1 MKNWIQQHLA
11 ASMNAAKQIIS
22 APGNFFF
29 NVVVVAVALSLPIA
43 GLTLIE
49 NGRPVSTE
57 LAIEPE
63 LSLFLKTDINQSEA
77 NAFADTIKKLLK
89 KAGISAK
96 VVFIPRETALTSLQN
111 RSELGDV
118 VSTLGENPL
127 PDAYVISF
135 EQNFELAQQQSTPLK
150 ITHLATELQK
160 LPEVAHVQIDSDWI
174 KRLDALMSLAQFML
188 IALAITLS
196 IVVITVVFNAT
207 RLQVLSHRAE
217 IAVIRLLGATNQ
229 YIRRPYYYTGALLGF
244 AAGLTALAIV
254 ASALQPLNQAIITFA
269 SLYGSEFQLAP
280 LNVTFS
286 LYLLI
291 ASTLLGLFGAF
302 LSVRHQANQ
311 VR

>member
-11 ASMNAAKQIIS
+11 ASANAAKQIIS

-49 NGRPVSTE
+49 NVRPVSTE

-63 LSLFLKTDINQSEA
+63 LSVFLNTDVNQGDA
-77 NAFADTIKKLLK
+77 KAFADTIEKLLK
-89 KAGISAK
+89 KTDIPAK
-96 VVFIPRETALTSLQN
+96 AVFIPREAALTSLQN

-135 EQNFELAQQQSTPLK
+135 EQNFELAQQQSSPVE
-150 ITHLATELQK
+150 IANLAAELQK

-196 IVVITVVFNAT
+196 VVVITVVFNAT

-217 IAVIRLLGATNQ
+217 IAVIRLLGATTH

-254 ASALQPLNQAIITFA
+254 AVALQPLNQAIITFA

-280 LNVTFS
+280 LNLTFS

-291 ASTLLGLFGAF
+291 ASALLGLVGAF
-302 LSVRHQANQ
+302 LSVRH
-311 VR
+311 